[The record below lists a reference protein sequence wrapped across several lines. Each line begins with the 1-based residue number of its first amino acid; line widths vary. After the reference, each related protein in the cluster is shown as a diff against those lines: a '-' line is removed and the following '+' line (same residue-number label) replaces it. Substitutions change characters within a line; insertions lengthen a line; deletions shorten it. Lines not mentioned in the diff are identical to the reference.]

1 MSLVGIDI
9 GTSAVKVAAFNT
21 DGRCLAS
28 SRQQIMAQR
37 EGAGQW
43 EVDPSESVRACQAA
57 LAAVGADPHVRRDP
71 PKAVSF
77 SSSGREVFPATAD
90 GTPLGPCV
98 MAADHRGEDVTER
111 TARLHADEEWFAE
124 AGHVPRRMDPVNR
137 IRWWQEHHPEVT
149 ARARWF
155 LNWHEY
161 YALLMTGR
169 AVTDTSSAA
178 TWATFDLGS
187 LAWSDSRLAEVG
199 VDPAWLPEVQR
210 SGSPI
215 GRITPAAAAD
225 FCLPP
230 GTLVVTGAWDVVA
243 AAVGQ
248 GAVREGVL
256 GLTAGTW
263 HSFCLPVAPP
273 WPVELLHDGASVFPH
288 PGPLGFAVGIFDPN
302 GMGVVDWAL
311 RLFGIPWLRL
321 GPLFAGRTSGPSPV
335 RAVAA
340 LSDLPHRR
348 APGGSLAQLRLST
361 TAVDVLQGL
370 LEAISCEFAR
380 SVARLAGRGYGIE
393 LIRAAGGGS
402 KLPWFMQ
409 LHADLTG
416 VPVEVV
422 AEDEP
427 GAHGA
432 AMFAG
437 MGTGA
442 YDAADAAT
450 AHRVKTGARFEPSDK
465 RRQQYAELL
474 EPCGA
479 GAATSSSWMPQ

>member
-9 GTSAVKVAAFNT
+9 GTSAIKVAAFNG

-28 SRQQIMAQR
+28 SRQQILAQR
-37 EGAGQW
+37 EGTGQW
-43 EVDPSESVRACQAA
+43 EVDPPESVQACKAA
-57 LAAVGADPHVRRDP
+57 LAAVAADPHVRRDP
-71 PKAVSF
+71 PEAVSF

-90 GTPLGPCV
+90 GTPLGPCI

-111 TARLHADEEWFAE
+111 TARLHADEEWFVE
-124 AGHVPRRMDPVNR
+124 AGHIPRRMDPVNR
-137 IRWWQEHHPEVT
+137 IRWWQEHHPDVT

-178 TWATFDLGS
+178 TWATFDLGA

-215 GRITPAAAAD
+215 SRITPAAAAD
-225 FCLPP
+225 FGLPHD
-230 GTLVVTGAWDVVA
+230 TLVVTGAWDVVA

-263 HSFCLPVAPP
+263 HSFCLPVAPS
-273 WPVELLHDGASVFPH
+273 WPVELLDDGASVFPH
-288 PGPLGFAVGIFDPN
+288 PGPPGFAVGIFDPN
-302 GMGVVDWAL
+302 GMSVVEWAL
-311 RLFGIPWLRL
+311 RLFGIPWSRL
-321 GPLFAGRTSGPSPV
+321 GPLLDGQASGPSPV
-335 RAVAA
+335 HAA
-340 LSDLPHRR
+340 ATLSDLPHRR
-348 APGGSLAQLRLST
+348 ADGGSLTQLRLST

-380 SVARLAGRGYGIE
+380 SVTRLAARGYG
-393 LIRAAGGGS
+393 LRVIRAAGGGS

-432 AMFAG
+432 AMLAG
-437 MGTGA
+437 VGTGTYEA
-442 YDAADAAT
+442 VDIAA
-450 AHRVKTGARFEPSDK
+450 ARLAEVGVSFEPSQE
-465 RRQQYAELL
+465 RRQQYTELL
-474 EPCGA
+474 EASKA
-479 GAATSSSWMPQ
+479 GDLNHFRMQR